1 MLFNDGSLT
10 NVASSHSF
18 QHVNQN
24 LVDVFQE
31 TSIKKRKHCVSV
43 FLFIL
48 TFSNAV
54 TKGTLLQRRSFYTIF
69 LTLDQSHLIQKCIL
83 S

>member
-31 TSIKKRKHCVSV
+31 TSVKKRKHCLSV
-43 FLFIL
+43 VLFVL
-48 TFSNAV
+48 KFVNAV
-54 TKGTLLQRRSFYTIF
+54 TSG
-69 LTLDQSHLIQKCIL
+69 
-83 S
+83 